1 MDPLGPSLAGRV
13 WVGRKPR
20 EMSQVASQAI
30 STAVDYV
37 KAPLV
42 YKGKVRELYDLGEHF
57 LIVVT
62 DRISAFDYVLDPAI
76 PDKGNV
82 LNSLSAYWFEQT
94 AAMQPNHVVH
104 TDVNKLGD
112 VITEPELLRNRIMV
126 TKKAER
132 IDIECVVRGY
142 ITGNG
147 WRQYQQKQSINGI
160 ELPAGLR
167 KNERFPQPIFTPA
180 AKNDVGHDEDIS
192 FERMEELVGKEIA
205 AELRDRSIKLYEF
218 AHSYCAE
225 RGIVLADCKFEFGII
240 NGKVILI
247 DEIFTPD
254 SSRFW
259 ATDKY
264 ELDTEIDSM
273 DKEPVRTYLL
283 STDWDKNSKPD
294 PLPAPVVEE
303 TTQRYLEIYRRL
315 TGTEL
320 R

>member
-1 MDPLGPSLAGRV
+1 M
-13 WVGRKPR
+13 
-20 EMSQVASQAI
+20 ASQAI

-62 DRISAFDYVLDPAI
+62 DRISAFDYVLDPAV

-82 LNSLSAYWFEQT
+82 LNRLSAFWFEQT
-94 AAMQPNHVVH
+94 EEMQPNHIVH
-104 TDVNKLGD
+104 TDVYKLGD
-112 VITEPELLRNRIMV
+112 LITEPELLRNRIMV

-147 WRQYQQKQSINGI
+147 WRQYQQTQAINGI
-160 ELPAGLR
+160 ELPEGLR
-167 KNERFPQPIFTPA
+167 KNQRFPQPIFTPA
-180 AKNDVGHDEDIS
+180 AKNDVGHDEDIP
-192 FERMEELVGKEIA
+192 FERMAELVGKDIA
-205 AELRDRSIKLYEF
+205 EELRDRSIKLYEF

-225 RGIVLADCKFEFGII
+225 RGIVLADCKFEYGLID
-240 NGKVILI
+240 GKVILI

-259 ATDKY
+259 ATDKF
-264 ELDTEIDSM
+264 ELDIEIDSM

-283 STDWDKNSKPD
+283 GSEWDKNSKPD
-294 PLPAPVVEE
+294 PLPDAVVEE
-303 TTQRYLEIYRRL
+303 TTRRYRDIYSRL
-315 TGTEL
+315 TGKEL
-320 R
+320 V